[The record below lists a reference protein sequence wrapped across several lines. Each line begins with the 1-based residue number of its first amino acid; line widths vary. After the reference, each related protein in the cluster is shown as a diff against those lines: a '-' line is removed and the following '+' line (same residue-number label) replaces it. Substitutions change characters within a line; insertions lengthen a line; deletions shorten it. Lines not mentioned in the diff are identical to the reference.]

1 MDSAAKATNL
11 FASFQQALLIF
22 TSIVYEALPFI
33 LLGALV
39 AGLLE
44 ELLPPR
50 LLMRVLPRSRFVG
63 ILGGAL
69 LGLIFPMCECGIVP
83 VMRRLLRKGLPL
95 STSTAYLLA
104 GPVIN
109 PVVLMSTYVAF
120 SGMEET
126 LDSGGKLAYQ
136 MGGPAMMITRALLAY
151 LVAVGASLMV
161 DYLWRKHGPE
171 KLLTDSALPNPNQVE
186 EDKTR
191 DMTFKSRANRISAT
205 VLHDFVDITTFLVL
219 GAGLAATVRF
229 FLSHETIAAWTDSN
243 IVLAI
248 LLMMGLAIL
257 LCLCS
262 EADAFVAA
270 SFVKMAPSA
279 KVAFLVLGP
288 MCDFKLMA
296 LYTRVFKPRLIIS
309 IFATVILLVFLGS
322 LMVHQVWTNVAPILM
337 SDSTLSLPKNPGS

>member
-126 LDSGGKLAYQ
+126 LDAGGKLAYQ

-151 LVAVGASLMV
+151 LVAVGASLVV
-161 DYLWRKHGPE
+161 DYLWRKYGAE
-171 KLLTDSALPNPNQVE
+171 KLLTASALPNPNQAE

-191 DMTFKSRANRISAT
+191 DMSIKSRVNRISGT

-229 FLSHETIAAWTDSN
+229 FLTHETIAAWTDSN

-296 LYTRVFKPRLIIS
+296 LYTRVFKPRLIIG
-309 IFATVILLVFLGS
+309 IFATVIMLVFLGS
-322 LMVHQVWTNVAPILM
+322 LLVHQLWTNVAPILM
-337 SDSTLSLPKNPGS
+337 SDTTLSLTKNPGS